1 VEISEGLTSH
11 PIAAIHFIR
20 IKYMN
25 MDYCIVYLSSSKG
38 ILSDEDL
45 NRILFHSQKK
55 NRALGITGI
64 LLYFNGSIIQV
75 LEGPEERVK
84 ALYEVIGRDSKHTQ
98 VIKLYSDPIE
108 HRSFSDWSMGY
119 KTLSAREL
127 DHLKQEL
134 PFLSAPFIPV
144 IEKRE
149 KNPILTLVE
158 VFYKTNYRN

>member
-1 VEISEGLTSH
+1 
-11 PIAAIHFIR
+11 
-20 IKYMN
+20 
-25 MDYCIVYLSSSKG
+25 
-38 ILSDEDL
+38 
-45 NRILFHSQKK
+45 
-55 NRALGITGI
+55 

-84 ALYEVIGRDSKHTQ
+84 ALYEVIRRDPQHTQ

-127 DHLKQEL
+127 DHLKYEL
-134 PFLSAPFIPV
+134 PFMSNPFIPIV
-144 IEKRE
+144 EKRDI
-149 KNPILTLVE
+149 NPILSLVE